1 VPTDFAPVAGTWS
14 DVMGI
19 RFVTATADEVVA
31 ELVVERKHQQAF
43 GIVHGGVYSGLIE
56 TIASLGATLA
66 ARPHGRAV
74 VGLENQTSFLRAV
87 REGTLRGRAAPVHV
101 GRTTQVWDAIIR
113 DDQDRI
119 VATGRVRLLCTEES
133 R

>member
-1 VPTDFAPVAGTWS
+1 
-14 DVMGI
+14 MGI

>member
-66 ARPHGRAV
+66 ARPHGRTV